1 MDSIQLRAQDGVE
14 GGDTGVVVLRDGQ
27 LRGGSS
33 HFYWFGTYTC
43 AEEKWKGEL
52 CTQEHTPAD
61 PQRLMAGKVGTVG
74 FSGTYTAANAVMH
87 ITWVV
92 LATKA
97 GGNYGEIFER
107 NVGKARPL
115 KLDRSLNASWSKG
128 GLMYAI
134 PFK

>member
-1 MDSIQLRAQDGVE
+1 MIKNGLYSVIARAQDGVE

-27 LRGGSS
+27 SQGGSS

-87 ITWVV
+87 ITA
-92 LATKA
+92 LAGKRSIRYEATLRLLKA
-97 GGNYGEIFER
+97 
-107 NVGKARPL
+107 
-115 KLDRSLNASWSKG
+115 D
-128 GLMYAI
+128 
-134 PFK
+134 